1 MDTHKP
7 YLALKSFPVK
17 LGSIYAYRSE
27 SSQMPS
33 DNKVGLGLHVSFIHF
48 LKFPEYQ
55 FYARYYSGCLPWISQ
70 ARILD
75 KFAISFSRESS

>member
-17 LGSIYAYRSE
+17 LGRIYAYRSE

-33 DNKVGLGLHVSFIHF
+33 DNKAGLGLHVSFIH
-48 LKFPEYQ
+48 
-55 FYARYYSGCLPWISQ
+55 S
-70 ARILD
+70 
-75 KFAISFSRESS
+75 FA